1 MPCSTNKLDHKVN
14 NFIFT
19 EVNAKKGEIFETT
32 IAWYCD
38 VDGPALL
45 KLYWYTFATYKGI
58 LTNKPDI
65 PTKKHFFTNAFEV
78 SKNFDHSVQLLSNL
92 RHI

>member
-32 IAWYCD
+32 IA
-38 VDGPALL
+38 
-45 KLYWYTFATYKGI
+45 
-58 LTNKPDI
+58 
-65 PTKKHFFTNAFEV
+65 
-78 SKNFDHSVQLLSNL
+78 
-92 RHI
+92 